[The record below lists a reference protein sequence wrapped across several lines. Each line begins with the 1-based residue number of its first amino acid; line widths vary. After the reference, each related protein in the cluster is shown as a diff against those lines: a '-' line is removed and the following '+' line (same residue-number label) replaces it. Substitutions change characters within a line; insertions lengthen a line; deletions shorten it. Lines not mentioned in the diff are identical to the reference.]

1 MFCKHCGSEIPND
14 SLFCENCGA
23 KVENHPTVN
32 QTEVPQQTAPQQEAP
47 QPAAPQQAAP
57 VQNAVPFAIPAAP
70 EYQAVAVTPVYPPNS
85 IYARNA
91 TEALQAQQAMMQ
103 QQPVFAPLSQPV
115 YQPYA
120 TVNSVQPYQ
129 APVYQ
134 QPLPGVLYDPN
145 AAPAGSNVFLKILR
159 TASGISTGFLTL
171 MLMFTFISDPK
182 SGNIFGYFFGLS
194 YAVFLLIFSLT
205 RKKMGKGTFIALI
218 IPLAVTLYIAA
229 NISGAADLS

>member
-1 MFCKHCGSEIPND
+1 MFCKHCGCEILND

-23 KVENHPTVN
+23 KVENTPTI
-32 QTEVPQQTAPQQEAP
+32 PQQPAP
-47 QPAAPQQAAP
+47 QPAAPVQQTIP
-57 VQNAVPFAIPAAP
+57 VAEPVVPQ
-70 EYQAVAVTPVYPPNS
+70 YQAVPVTPVYPPNS
-85 IYARNA
+85 VYARNA

-103 QQPVFAPLSQPV
+103 QQQFAPVGQPV

-120 TVNSVQPYQ
+120 TVPAMQPYQ

-145 AAPAGSNVFLKILR
+145 AAPAGSNIFLKILR
-159 TASGISTGFLTL
+159 IASGISTGFLTL

-218 IPLAVTLYIAA
+218 IPLAVTLYIAS
-229 NISGAADLS
+229 NLSGNS